1 MAVLIRHRL
10 SEMSPSQ
17 YDEISP
23 PLIEKLK
30 AQPGFVLHSAF
41 VENGRFT
48 VAEIWES
55 QEQHDRWYKEYVE
68 PNVSSDEQEVIE
80 LHNFETP

>member
-10 SEMSPSQ
+10 AGMGPSQ

-30 AQPGFVLHSAF
+30 THPGFVLHTAF
-41 VENGRFT
+41 VENGRFNG
-48 VAEIWES
+48 ADI
-55 QEQHDRWYKEYVE
+55 
-68 PNVSSDEQEVIE
+68 
-80 LHNFETP
+80 